1 MSIKIL
7 CIFNPITEQ
16 LLNWTFQFWACKEKM
31 ILCTFD
37 TRDFPPNYV
46 LAYIIAL
53 KDLFF

>member
-37 TRDFPPNYV
+37 TRDFPPNYL